1 MNLTSYRK
9 ASVLFQIRKPLGIRG
24 DEKSVQLVTMFFTGK
39 TAIKNHNLLAEDR
52 RNVTLVCDPWCITA
66 GSKSYITVLHSDAM
80 SFVTFVY
87 TVICIWFYPGGG
99 GQEELHVGGQG

>member
-66 GSKSYITVLHSDAM
+66 GSKPYITVLHSDAL
-80 SFVTFVY
+80 SFVTFFLQSHVNL
-87 TVICIWFYPGGG
+87 VIPGGG
-99 GQEELHVGGQG
+99 AGRTA